1 MLAAV
6 DPTAAAE
13 PVRDAAEALRA
24 FNRFYTRRI
33 GVLGEG
39 LLDSRFSLTEARVL
53 WELAHRPALT
63 AAELVRELGLDAGY
77 LSRLLK
83 GLRTQGLVRTRRAS
97 ADARRRELTLTPAGQ
112 RAFTPLDQRS
122 QAETLQ
128 LLAPLAPPQ
137 RQELLYAATRV
148 QALLG
153 GEPPAPPRLR
163 DLRVGEL
170 GWVIARHG
178 ALYAQEYGWDWRF
191 EGLVAR
197 ICADFA
203 ERFDAS
209 RERAWIAEWQGVPMG
224 CVFLVQARDD
234 TRGAPIE
241 GVAQLRMLIVEPAAR
256 GQGIGKRLVAACET
270 FAVEAGYR
278 RIRLWTN
285 SILLAARGIYQ
296 AAGYELMATERHHNF
311 GHDLVG
317 EVWEKVLPTR

>member
-1 MLAAV
+1 MHT
-6 DPTAAAE
+6 DPAQ
-13 PVRDAAEALRA
+13 ALRA

-53 WELAHRPALT
+53 WELAHRPALS
-63 AAELVRELGLDAGY
+63 AADLVRELGLDAGY
-77 LSRLLK
+77 LSRLIK
-83 GLRTQGLVRTRRAS
+83 GLRAQGLVRTRRAS

-112 RAFTPLDQRS
+112 RAFAPLDARS
-122 QAETLQ
+122 QGQTQQ
-128 LLAPLAPPQ
+128 LLAPLSAPQ
-137 RQELLYAATRV
+137 QQELLYATARV

-153 GEPPAPPRLR
+153 GEPPAPPVLR
-163 DLRVGEL
+163 GLRAGEL
-170 GWVIARHG
+170 GWVVARHG

-203 ERFDAS
+203 ERFDAT

-234 TRGAPIE
+234 DTSAPLD

-256 GQGIGKRLVAACET
+256 GQGIGKQLVAACEA
-270 FAVEAGYR
+270 FAMQAGYR
-278 RIRLWTN
+278 RMRLWTN
-285 SILLAARGIYQ
+285 SILHAARGIYQ
-296 AAGYELMATERHHNF
+296 AAGYVLMATEHHHSF

-317 EVWEKVLPTR
+317 EVWEKELPAA